1 MTRVGRSGRAVA
13 VVAKAPVAG
22 LAKTRLAA
30 AVGAA
35 AASRAA
41 AAMLADTLEVVAAVD
56 AAPWLCFTPGAARA
70 RMRRLAP
77 GFGLLPQVDG
87 DLGDRLAACLA
98 GLLERGAERVAIVG
112 ADTPHVPG
120 AAYAAAFELLDRVD
134 VVLGPATDGG
144 YYLVAAKAAHPQLF
158 VGVPMGTDAVLEATL
173 RRAAAGGLEVG
184 LLGPMR
190 DLDRIED
197 LRAALDAGELAASPR
212 TLAVAGELLAGR
224 MPA

>member
-1 MTRVGRSGRAVA
+1 VA
-13 VVAKAPVAG
+13 VLAKEPVAG

-35 AASRAA
+35 AAARAA
-41 AAMLADTLEVVAAVD
+41 AAMLADTLEVVAGVD
-56 AAPWLCFTPGAARA
+56 AAPWLCFTPAAARQ

-77 GFGLLPQVDG
+77 GFSLLPQVAG

-98 GLLERGAERVAIVG
+98 ALLERGAGRVAIVG

-120 AAYAAAFELLDRVD
+120 AAYAAALELLDHVD

-144 YYLVAAKAAHPQLF
+144 YYLVAAKAPRPELF
-158 VGVPMGTDAVLEATL
+158 VGVPMGTDAVLAVTL
-173 RRAAAGGLEVG
+173 RRVADRRLRVG
-184 LLGPMR
+184 LLPPLR
-190 DLDRIED
+190 DLDRLED
-197 LRAALDAGELAASPR
+197 LQAALDADELAASPR
-212 TLAVAGELLAGR
+212 TLQVATELVTGR